1 MAKKQATQYMYTDI
15 NDALQAL
22 RAAEQDVAADFG
34 EDMVAEGYSD
44 LVEGIAF
51 DCSPAVRKEFLA
63 RTRGW

>member
-1 MAKKQATQYMYTDI
+1 MAQRSTKYMYTDV

-22 RAAEQDVAADFG
+22 RAAEQDVAADYG
-34 EDMVAEGYSD
+34 EDMVEEGYSD

-51 DCSPAVRKEFLA
+51 DCSPQVRKEFLA